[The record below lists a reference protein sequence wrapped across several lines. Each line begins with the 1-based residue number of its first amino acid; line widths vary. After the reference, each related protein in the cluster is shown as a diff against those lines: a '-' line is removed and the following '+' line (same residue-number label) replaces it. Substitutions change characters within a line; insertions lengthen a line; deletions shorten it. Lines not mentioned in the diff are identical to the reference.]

1 MEIKTPAIGTHNVYN
16 AGCVAVAL
24 RELGYSSSQ
33 IEQAVAGIP
42 VVPGRLEPVIGA
54 RIPVFVDYAH
64 KPDALEKVLRFLRPV
79 CTGRLISVFGCG
91 GERDTGKRP
100 IMGELSYRLADV
112 TVVTSDNPRSEEPQA
127 IVDAIVKGIPNSA
140 QAVKSGTLVVEV
152 DRRKAIEFALST
164 AESGDVVLIAGKGH
178 EPYQE
183 INGVKHP
190 FSDIA
195 VAQEVLARL

>member
-1 MEIKTPAIGTHNVYN
+1 
-16 AGCVAVAL
+16 
-24 RELGYSSSQ
+24 
-33 IEQAVAGIP
+33 
-42 VVPGRLEPVIGA
+42 
-54 RIPVFVDYAH
+54 
-64 KPDALEKVLRFLRPV
+64 
-79 CTGRLISVFGCG
+79 
-91 GERDTGKRP
+91 
-100 IMGELSYRLADV
+100 MGELSYRLADV